1 MEQKLAE
8 FRARRQAENAVK
20 KNKSPD
26 PQTAAAQV
34 ETTPPC
40 ESEQTEEEA
49 DNSGDAPESSGS
61 QVRKDMRSCCGC
73 LMSITSL
80 LCRREL
86 QD

>member
-34 ETTPPC
+34 ETAPPC
-40 ESEQTEEEA
+40 ESEQAEEEA
-49 DNSGDAPESSGS
+49 DNSRDAPESSGS
-61 QVRKDMRSCCGC
+61 QVRKDMRSCCGF
-73 LMSITSL
+73 LMSVCHEFTM
-80 LCRREL
+80 
-86 QD
+86 